1 MIALDVMGDPHDP
14 YGLLMVDEE
23 DEEEEGGILPLAMFL
38 DNDDLDCSL
47 LLPSFA
53 MPPTRDDEG
62 WEVKRGEKAD
72 DNNNRDDVRSDA
84 SSTVAGRCLSPTHQ
98 KFAVSVRCWLLIRF
112 FST

>member
-23 DEEEEGGILPLAMFL
+23 DEEEEGGILLLLAMFL
-38 DNDDLDCSL
+38 DNNNLDCSS

-84 SSTVAGRCLSPTHQ
+84 SSTVAGR
-98 KFAVSVRCWLLIRF
+98 
-112 FST
+112 